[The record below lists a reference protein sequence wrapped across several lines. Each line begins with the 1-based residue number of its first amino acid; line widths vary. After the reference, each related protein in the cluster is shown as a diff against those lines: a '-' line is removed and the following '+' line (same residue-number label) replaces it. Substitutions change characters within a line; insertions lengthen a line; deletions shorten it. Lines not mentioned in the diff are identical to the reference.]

1 MKTKGVLACLLA
13 GSLTASAVAQQPSG
27 PPRSPLPPPEP
38 IERIK
43 DNVYKIFGGGG
54 NTPLARAH
62 MNVNVAY
69 TELAGETVGFGIANG
84 APLPV
89 TAKHKGSN
97 PLDTRPPTPEMLAD
111 KVAK

>member
-1 MKTKGVLACLLA
+1 
-13 GSLTASAVAQQPSG
+13 
-27 PPRSPLPPPEP
+27 
-38 IERIK
+38 
-43 DNVYKIFGGGG
+43 
-54 NTPLARAH
+54 